1 MRSRQ
6 SIQTPSSSIPEGSDC
21 AIAAKCVVMIIIQV
35 ITLTVIHLFISLP

>member
-21 AIAAKCVVMIIIQV
+21 AIAAKCVVIIIQV
-35 ITLTVIHLFISLP
+35 IIPTVIHLFISLP